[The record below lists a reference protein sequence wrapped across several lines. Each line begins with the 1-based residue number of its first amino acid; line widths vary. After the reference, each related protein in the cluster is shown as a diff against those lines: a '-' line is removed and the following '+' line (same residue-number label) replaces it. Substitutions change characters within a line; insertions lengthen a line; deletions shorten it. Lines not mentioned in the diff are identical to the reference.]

1 MATEQ
6 IAIDVNLIPGLG
18 DLAEA
23 VRRDQKSRI
32 LQRDGETLAYLN
44 PDPPESDRQSTRGSA
59 RKASRRGKRFTMA
72 DPLWDIV
79 GMATSGGPGDV
90 SDNKDK
96 YLAEAYAAKGE

>member
-1 MATEQ
+1 MATDQ
-6 IAIDVNLIPGLG
+6 IVIDVNQIPGLG

-23 VRRDQKSRI
+23 VRRDRKSRI
-32 LQRDGETLAYLN
+32 LKRGGETLAYLE
-44 PDPPESDRQSTRGSA
+44 PAAPELDRQPVRGSTK
-59 RKASRRGKRFTMA
+59 KASRRGKRFTMA

-96 YLAEAYAAKGE
+96 YLAEAYTAKGE